1 MPQTSREGPTDQYVD
16 TTIRVRY
23 AETDL
28 MGVVYHANYP
38 IFFEMGRSEFMR
50 EKGFTYRDFEASG
63 YRLVVTALE
72 AKYHNSATYDDV
84 ITVRTRV
91 SELQSRGLTFQYA
104 IYKENTLLVEGKTK
118 HLCINS
124 NKKPVMIPP
133 ELLKILKKCLN

>member
-1 MPQTSREGPTDQYVD
+1 MEQPARESSTDGYVD
-16 TTIRVRY
+16 TTVRIRY

-38 IFFEMGRSEFMR
+38 IFFEMGRSEYMR
-50 EKGFTYRDFEASG
+50 RKGFTYRDFEATG

-84 ITVRTRV
+84 ITVRTRI

-104 IYKENTLLVEGKTK
+104 IYKEKTLLVEGKTK
-118 HLCINS
+118 HLCINN
-124 NKKPVMIPP
+124 NKKPIMSGSRDLISS
-133 ELLKILKKCLN
+133 LIRS